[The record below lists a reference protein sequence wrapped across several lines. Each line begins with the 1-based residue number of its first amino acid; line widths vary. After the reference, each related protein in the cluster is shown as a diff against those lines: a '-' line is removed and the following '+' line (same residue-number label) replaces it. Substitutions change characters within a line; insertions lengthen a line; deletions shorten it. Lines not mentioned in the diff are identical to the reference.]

1 MLHPGSEGIDQMGA
15 GSKCPYETQ
24 HFVDVPF
31 GNSDDS
37 HVHKIPSPLKKYRV
51 NKNKQIYDKF
61 TVK

>member
-1 MLHPGSEGIDQMGA
+1 MGA
-15 GSKCPYETQ
+15 GSKCPYEAQ

-37 HVHKIPSPLKKYRV
+37 HVHWHKIPSPLKKYRV